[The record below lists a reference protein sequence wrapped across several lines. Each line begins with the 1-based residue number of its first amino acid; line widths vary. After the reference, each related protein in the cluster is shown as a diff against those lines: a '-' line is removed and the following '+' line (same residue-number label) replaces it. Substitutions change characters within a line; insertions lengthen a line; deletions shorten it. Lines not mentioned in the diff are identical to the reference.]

1 MMMMIIPILSLVTS
15 DDVDDNDIEN
25 GNTEMLKRE
34 KKRM

>member
-15 DDVDDNDIEN
+15 DDVDDNDMAN